1 MGSVLL
7 TCAGGTELNEGEN
20 KGDSPITQ
28 HTTSSGDQPMSEDPP
43 PTGGHEGAETAIRSE
58 STFSANLLEGM
69 AVLFTDYQ
77 DCMDDETMDKW
88 KQVRGS
94 GCGVGGVT

>member
-1 MGSVLL
+1 MLMI
-7 TCAGGTELNEGEN
+7 CAGGTELDEGASKE
-20 KGDSPITQ
+20 DSLVIQ

-43 PTGGHEGAETAIRSE
+43 PTDGREGTEAGVKSE
-58 STFSANLLEGM
+58 STFSANLLDGM

-88 KQVRGS
+88 EQVRC